1 MRAPNRAAVEPEA
14 RVFAPFEPPGDEADG
29 EGDVRLEGLELLW
42 PLVVL
47 VVFKAAFAEDAIMN
61 IATRSKRATTKDLLN
76 DIFGGRFVWRA
87 AVEGNRW
94 MATRTRDARIVRGAT
109 RAEEEERSDGVG

>member
-61 IATRSKRATTKDLLN
+61 IAMRRKRAKTKDLLN
-76 DIFGGRFVWRA
+76 AILNRRFYGERRWKLGRWLL
-87 AVEGNRW
+87 GQG
-94 MATRTRDARIVRGAT
+94 TRV
-109 RAEEEERSDGVG
+109 